1 MSTFSNRRRLLPT
14 QVDFSKVVSGSVAG
28 VASFVALDGSG
39 KLVLGNP
46 ADYFNVSVASTFA
59 GSGLTSAAGVINVG
73 EGTGISVTADAIAT
87 NDSEIVHD
95 NLSGFVANEHIDHS
109 GVTITAGSGLTGG
122 GDITTTRTL
131 TVGQG
136 TGITVAST
144 TVSTN
149 DSEIVHDNLS
159 GFVANEHIDHSSVSI
174 TAGTGLSGGGTI
186 ASTRTLSTNDSE
198 IVHDN
203 LSGFVANEHIDH
215 SGVTITAGDGLTG
228 GGTIAS
234 TRTLAVGQG
243 TGISVSSDAIATN
256 DSEIVHDNLSGF
268 VANEHIDHSGVT
280 ITAGDG
286 LTGGGTI
293 ASTRT
298 LAVGQGTGI
307 SVSSDAI
314 ATNDSEIVH
323 DNLSGF
329 VANEHI
335 DHSGVTITAG
345 DGLTGGGTIAST
357 RTLAVGQGTG
367 ISVSSDAIATND
379 SEIVHDNL
387 SGFVANEH
395 IDHSGVTITAGDGL
409 TGGGTIASTRTL
421 TVGEGTGITV
431 ASTTVSTNDSEI
443 VHDNLSGFVA
453 NEHIN
458 HTSVSITAGN
468 GLTGGG
474 TIASTRTL
482 AVGQGTGV
490 TVNANDIAIGQA
502 VGTSDDVTFSTV
514 TVASDI
520 IHSGDTDNKISFG
533 TDTQTF
539 TTANATAMS
548 IDSSGRIT
556 KPLQPCF
563 RATKSSAQE
572 NIAVNTRV
580 VITFDGESFDR
591 GSNFASNA
599 FTAPVAGIYLFGGH
613 ADFDNL
619 DISASQILMSL
630 EIDPNDGGSNYYAD
644 LDQKDPNEY
653 NTDMERFSTIGSTL
667 IALEA
672 SDVVKLTVYQA
683 GGAAISDLG
692 TRSKFWG
699 TLIN

>member
-186 ASTRTLSTNDSE
+186 ASTRTLS
-198 IVHDN
+198 
-203 LSGFVANEHIDH
+203 
-215 SGVTITAGDGLTG
+215 
-228 GGTIAS
+228 
-234 TRTLAVGQG
+234 
-243 TGISVSSDAIATN
+243 TN